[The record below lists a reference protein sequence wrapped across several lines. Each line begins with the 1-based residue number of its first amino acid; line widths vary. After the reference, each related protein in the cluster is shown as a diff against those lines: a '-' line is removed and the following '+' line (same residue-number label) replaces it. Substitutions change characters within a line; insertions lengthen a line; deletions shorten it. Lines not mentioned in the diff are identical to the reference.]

1 MIDTKTIHFIEERL
15 DEKIDDIQV
24 LADTKPSRLFELRGR
39 RRYVLKQTKRVPL
52 HRQFS
57 TQRRVFDLCRDQTEE
72 MLFSVPEP
80 YLLEPEGRFMLM
92 EYVEGDT
99 LLNRL
104 CRREPGVEDLFHQV
118 GAGLQQYHRL
128 LTARFNDV
136 KTDLREYP
144 FMAEVLAT
152 RHGPAIQARLA
163 RFPAESD
170 RVLYKDITPANVV
183 VSPSRRIYFVDVQ
196 EDFYGG
202 PFYYDL
208 ARFVDTTLVFS
219 IVRNPHRVWTCYP
232 AARRAAAA
240 FLAGYGQTVD
250 ETLLKSMQYVHRW
263 EHVHIKRTATP
274 CRALVLKVLYTVL

>member
-15 DEKIDDIQV
+15 DEKIDDIRV

-57 TQRRVFDLCRDQTEE
+57 TQRRVFDLCREQTEE

-80 YLLEPEGRFMLM
+80 YLLGPEGRFMLM
-92 EYVEGDT
+92 EYLEGDT

-118 GAGLQQYHRL
+118 GASLRQYHRV

-136 KTDLREYP
+136 KTDLRAYP

-152 RHGPAIQARLA
+152 RCGPAIEARLA
-163 RFPAESD
+163 RFGAESE

-219 IVRNPHRVWTCYP
+219 IVRNPHRVWTAYP

-240 FLAGYGQTVD
+240 FLAGYGNTVN
-250 ETLLKSMQYVHRW
+250 ETLLKSMQFVHRR
-263 EHVHIKRTATP
+263 EHVHIKQTATP
-274 CRALVLKVLYTVL
+274 RRALVLKVLYTVL